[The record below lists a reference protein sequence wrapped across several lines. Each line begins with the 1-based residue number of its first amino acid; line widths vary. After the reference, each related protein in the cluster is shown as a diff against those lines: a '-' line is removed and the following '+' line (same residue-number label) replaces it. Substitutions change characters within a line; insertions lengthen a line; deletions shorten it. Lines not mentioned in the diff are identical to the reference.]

1 MVGGLVVTVGVA
13 DRTGFYWGELFFGT
27 VVTFTIIVCSAGSG
41 EGEGV
46 SLGGGGEGLI

>member
-27 VVTFTIIVCSAGSG
+27 VVTFTVIVCSAGSG
-41 EGEGV
+41 EGV
-46 SLGGGGEGLI
+46 RLGGGGEGLI

>member
-27 VVTFTIIVCSAGSG
+27 VVTFTVIVCSAGSG
-41 EGEGV
+41 EVV
-46 SLGGGGEGLI
+46 S